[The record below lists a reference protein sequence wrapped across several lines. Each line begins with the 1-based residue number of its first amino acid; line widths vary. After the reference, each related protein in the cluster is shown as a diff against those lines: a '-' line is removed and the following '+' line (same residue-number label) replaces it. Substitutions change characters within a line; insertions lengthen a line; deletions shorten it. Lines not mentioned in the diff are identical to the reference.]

1 LIKNETSYSH
11 SYWYFDNHI
20 GATMTKR
27 LGILGGMGPAASA
40 EYITRL
46 IQQTSATCD
55 QEHIPFV
62 LWNEPRTPDRST
74 SLRNGDDRPLPYLL
88 QGIQVLKDAGCNFI
102 VIPCNTAHFWYD
114 ELIKFRVPI
123 IHIVDSVAYSLCDAE
138 VNSGTIGIMGTQ
150 ATIELGLYQNHLT
163 DWNCI
168 VPTQEEMDNIVQPAI
183 DLVKAGDMIKSH
195 AMLMSVVD
203 SLIAR
208 GAKAVVLGCTE
219 IPLAVREDNQNGRPL
234 INSIDSLVKAAIK
247 EFDRP

>member
-1 LIKNETSYSH
+1 
-11 SYWYFDNHI
+11 
-20 GATMTKR
+20 MMKR

-46 IQQTSATCD
+46 IQQTPATCD

-74 SLRNGDDRPLPYLL
+74 SLRNRDDRPLPYLL

-114 ELIKFRVPI
+114 ELIKFQVPI
-123 IHIVDSVAYSLCDAE
+123 IHIVDSVAYSLCDAD
-138 VNSGTIGIMGTQ
+138 VDSGTIGVMGTQ
-150 ATIELGLYQNHLT
+150 ATIELGLYQRHLT

-168 VPTQEEMDNIVQPAI
+168 VPSQEEMNDIVQPAI
-183 DLVKAGDMIKSH
+183 DLVKAGDMVESH

-219 IPLAVREDNQNGRPL
+219 IPLAIKEHSQNGIPL
-234 INSIDSLVKAAIK
+234 INSIDSLVKAVIK
-247 EFDRP
+247 KFDRP

>member
-1 LIKNETSYSH
+1 
-11 SYWYFDNHI
+11 
-20 GATMTKR
+20 MTKR

-46 IQQTSATCD
+46 IQQTSASCD

-74 SLRNGDDRPLPYLL
+74 SIRNGDDRPLPYLL
-88 QGIQVLKDAGCNFI
+88 QGIQVLKAVGCNLI
-102 VIPCNTAHFWYD
+102 VIPCNSAHFWYD
-114 ELIKFRVPI
+114 ELLKLRVPI
-123 IHIVDSVAYSLCDAE
+123 IHIVDSVAYSLCDQN
-138 VNSGTIGIMGTQ
+138 VIGTIGIIGTQ
-150 ATIELGLYQNHLT
+150 GTIESGLYQNRLT

-168 VPTQEEMDNIVQPAI
+168 IPSQEEMDNIVQPAI
-183 DLVKAGDMIKSH
+183 DLVKAGDMVKSH
-195 AMLMSVVD
+195 TMLMSVVD

-219 IPLAVREDNQNGRPL
+219 IPLAIRENNQNGIPL
-234 INSIDSLVKAAIK
+234 INSIDSLVKVAIK